1 MNIYALFT
9 FRIRGIVDQGMFII
23 KEESKNEIV
32 ILPNILYHGH
42 TLAFSQSDQ
51 RSNWKLLYYQSISV
65 MNICAL
71 FHIHDRGVLT

>member
-23 KEESKNEIV
+23 KEESKN
-32 ILPNILYHGH
+32 
-42 TLAFSQSDQ
+42 DQ

-71 FHIHDRGVLT
+71 FHIHDRGIRGVLKNHYNTNHILL